1 MNQRFNLQRIQ
12 WLLRKDWIEY
22 KKSIFYALGAFL
34 VALIPFIWIST
45 RSAGM
50 NLVNKQ
56 VAFYILGMWGSILYF
71 YRYASMQVHF
81 PKGVYWTLPAS
92 TEEKYGVLLLEGVL
106 VMLTFSLLFWLS
118 IGIWGLLFPDYQMAD
133 WKIIYLPVAKT
144 TLFGLLAS
152 LLFYAYLRFKKHA
165 FAIWLCA
172 LAAVAGGFI
181 GIVYLCG
188 RYLRGMMERIVDFI
202 SEHDAISSVFRFIGE
217 YISVVWVLLTVWV
230 LYRAYLT
237 FKRKE
242 VR

>member
-22 KKSIFYALGAFL
+22 KKSIFYALGAFV
-34 VALIPFIWIST
+34 VALIPFIWISS
-45 RSAGM
+45 RSVGL

-56 VAFYILGMWGSILYF
+56 LAFYILGMLGSFLYF
-71 YRYASMQVHF
+71 CRYVSTQVHF
-81 PKGVYWTLPAS
+81 PKGLYWTLPAS
-92 TEEKYGVLLLEGVL
+92 TEEKYGVLLLEGVF
-106 VMLTFSLLFWLS
+106 VMLAFSLLFWLS
-118 IGIWGLLFPDYQMAD
+118 IGIWGLLFPGYQMVS
-133 WKIIYLPVAKT
+133 WKIIYLPMAKT
-144 TLFGLLAS
+144 TLFGLLGS

-172 LAAVAGGFI
+172 LAAILGGFI
-181 GIVYLCG
+181 GIFYLCA
-188 RYLRGMMERIVDFI
+188 RYLRAVMEGIANFI
-202 SEHDAISSVFRFIGE
+202 SEHDVVSSAFYFIGE
-217 YISVVWVLLTVWV
+217 YISVVWVLLTVGV